1 MNGLKVKDWYERK
14 AEFDLDGILGV
25 ISETDKAVKFLVEE
39 YVGHSIRN
47 KTVWCP
53 KSVILD
59 DDWKNYNKVVA
70 NIDSE
75 GNFKGYMYEDGS
87 PVIGNKFFFA

>member
-25 ISETDKAVKFLVEE
+25 VSETEKAVQFLVEE
-39 YVGHSIRN
+39 FAEHGVRN

-59 DDWKNYNKVVA
+59 EDWKNYYKVNA

-75 GNFKGYMYEDGS
+75 GNFKGYVYEDGS
-87 PVIGNKFFFA
+87 PVIGSKFFCA